1 MKAKRHEECGYDRE
15 ERGKNLRV
23 KDKNNI
29 NKKHVYNVEMENTY
43 AVHYIHMQA

>member
-1 MKAKRHEECGYDRE
+1 MRNAATI
-15 ERGKNLRV
+15 GKKGEKSTVN
-23 KDKNNI
+23 DKNNI

>member
-1 MKAKRHEECGYDRE
+1 MKAKGTRNAATIGQKK
-15 ERGKNLRV
+15 GKSTVN
-23 KDKNNI
+23 DKNRI